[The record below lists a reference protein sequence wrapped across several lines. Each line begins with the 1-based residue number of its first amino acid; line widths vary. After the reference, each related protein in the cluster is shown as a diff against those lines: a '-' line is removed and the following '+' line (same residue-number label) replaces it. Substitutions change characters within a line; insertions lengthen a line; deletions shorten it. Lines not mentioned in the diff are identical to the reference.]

1 MHPPLKGALGVVH
14 SLVPFLLH
22 ERNEQKSL
30 FATFSAPEKVRNSYE
45 NGVLGQAKRAELE
58 QVMLVARKAQPC
70 NTQGKTLLR
79 KKKDKMVV
87 KKNPFF
93 FGTFSYESSFSS
105 RN

>member
-1 MHPPLKGALGVVH
+1 MHPSLGGRPW
-14 SLVPFLLH
+14 LG
-22 ERNEQKSL
+22 ECL

-45 NGVLGQAKRAELE
+45 KGVLGQAKRAELE

-70 NTQGKTLLR
+70 NTQGETLLR